1 MMNTVNLTFGNIL
14 QELIGYLVSGITGI
28 ASGLGTGIT
37 ALVKAF
43 FVSGTGAENDPYTL
57 TVFGALVAIFGG
69 ISLAVG
75 ISRLI
80 FNWVS
85 SLGATN

>member
-1 MMNTVNLTFGNIL
+1 MTLTFQSIL
-14 QELIGYLVSGITGI
+14 TELIGYLVGGITGI
-28 ASGLGTGIT
+28 ATGLGSGIT

-57 TVFGALVAIFGG
+57 TVFGAVVAIFGG

-80 FNWVS
+80 FNWIA